1 MAHQTDRMHKNEKKQ
16 KKGLTKGCKIW
27 YSNEAVAFAA
37 GFLKGFEKKKLSKKI
52 KKIKKSY

>member
-27 YSNEAVAFAA
+27 YSNGAVAFAA
-37 GFLKGFEKKKLSKKI
+37 GFLKGFEKKSFQKK
-52 KKIKKSY
+52 